1 MKYTL
6 ATIVGIMIVHVIL
19 FFIFIGFIGAIASFS
34 EKTVTVK
41 NNSILTIKLEGE
53 ILDRTSDNPLDN
65 IDFLSFTPKKN
76 LGLNKI
82 LASIQKAA
90 KDSRIQ
96 GIYLDLTEIQGNFGA
111 LAFTQEIRNA
121 LQKFKESGKFIYSYS
136 NLGYSQ
142 KSYYLATVADKIFV
156 NPETPLLLTGMS
168 SSISFY
174 KETLAKLGIQP
185 EVVKVGKFK
194 SAVEPFISDEMSPAN
209 REQVQTY
216 LNSLWGNI
224 VKGISASRNIPVE
237 KINQITD
244 DFKIYPTEEFV
255 KEGFFDGALYENVM
269 LDKLREACGLTD
281 DEKLSLTNFEDYT
294 KATFPSVNFAADK
307 IAVIYA
313 QGNIEFQQGPESI
326 GPELATT
333 IRKAREDKNIKAIV
347 LRVNSPGGS
356 ALTSDIIWKE
366 VQLAAQAKPFIAS
379 MGNVAASGGY
389 YISCAADTIVADPTT
404 LTGSIGIFGLLF
416 SGEKLIKDKLG
427 ISSDVVKTN
436 EHSDFGGGY
445 PLPIPISDRPLTD
458 YERNVMQTY
467 INRGYDTFLDRVSQG
482 RHMTKEAVNEIAQG
496 RVWTGEDALKLGL
509 VDVLG
514 GLEDAIAIAANKAG
528 LNNYQ
533 ITELPV
539 ERSPF
544 EDILINFSQSI
555 RTSILKSELG
565 DFYDT
570 YREQKELLKI
580 KMPIEQ
586 IIQITKLTRE
596 EIEKIK

>member
-1 MKYTL
+1 MKSFLKYTL

-216 LNSLWGNI
+216 LSSLWGNI

-255 KEGFFDGALYENVM
+255 KEGFFDGTLYENAM

-366 VQLAAQAKPFIAS
+366 VQLAAQTKPFIAS

-467 INRGYDTFLDRVSQG
+467 INRGYDTFLDRVSPG

-580 KMPIEQ
+580 KGMVARIPYD
-586 IIQITKLTRE
+586 LTFN
-596 EIEKIK
+596 